1 MKLKLLQSILLLIS
15 FGLFS
20 TAYSQDRKCAA
31 NDVMERQ
38 IASNPSFA
46 ARMIAIEKHTQE
58 FVASK
63 RQNTINGKKPDNPGN
78 GNGGGN
84 TPPPSTDPPTLDPVT
99 IPVVVHIVYNTSE
112 QNIVDERVTEQI
124 RILNEDFNATNAD
137 INSYIPSQYSS
148 AVNEGAKIS
157 FCLVQ
162 TIRVQTLVKSFSTND
177 AMKFTSSGGSNT
189 VDPEHKLNIW
199 VCNMSGGI
207 LGYAYYPGVS
217 SSIDGVVVLYSAF
230 GITTGNYDLGRTA
243 THEVGH
249 YFNLRHIWGDRR
261 CGNDLV
267 DDTPLHDGA
276 NYGCPSEGA
285 TSNCKGPVVE
295 MWMNYMD
302 YTYDQCMYMFSK
314 EQAYRMQAT
323 LASGGPRAGMIQ
335 SNPCTALPGSAAF
348 RSNNLIDRENPFP
361 KSNRF
366 KIYPTITSGNVFMQL
381 NAEKSGVADMA
392 VYNQAGVLVT
402 RKRFSVAEGI
412 NTREINIGNYSNGLY
427 FVKLLEGNN
436 KHIQKLIVQR

>member
-1 MKLKLLQSILLLIS
+1 MKLRFLQSIFFIS
-15 FGLFS
+15 FLSLFS
-20 TAYSQDRKCAA
+20 TVYGQDRKCAA

-38 IASNPSFA
+38 IASNPSLA

-58 FVASK
+58 FVAAK
-63 RQNTINGKKPDNPGN
+63 RQNQINGKKPDNPGG
-78 GNGGGN
+78 GNGGG
-84 TPPPSTDPPTLDPVT
+84 TPPPNLDPVT
-99 IPVVVHIVYNTSE
+99 IPVVVHIVYNTDE
-112 QNIVDERVTEQI
+112 QNIDDERVTEQI

-137 INSYIPSQYSS
+137 INSYIPDLYSS
-148 AVNEGAKIS
+148 AVNDGAKIS
-157 FCLVQ
+157 FCLVEIIRRQ
-162 TIRVQTLVKSFSTND
+162 TNVTSFSTND
-177 AMKFTSSGGSNT
+177 NMKFDDRGGSNT

-230 GITTGNYDLGRTA
+230 GITSGNYDLGRTA

-276 NYGCPSEGA
+276 NYGCPSQGS
-285 TSNCKGPVVE
+285 TSNCKGPIVE

-323 LASGGPRAGMIQ
+323 LAAGGPRAGMVQ
-335 SNPCTALPGSAAF
+335 TNPCSTSSSSFKSSGQIESENSIRNTGS
-348 RSNNLIDRENPFP
+348 
-361 KSNRF
+361 F
-366 KIYPTITSGNVFMQL
+366 KIYPTITTGNVFMQL
-381 NAEKSGVADMA
+381 NAEKSGVAEMA
-392 VYNQAGVLVT
+392 IYNQAGVLVS

-412 NTREINIGNYSNGLY
+412 NTQEINIGNFSNGLY
-427 FVKLLEGNN
+427 IVKLLEGNN
-436 KHIQKLIVQR
+436 KHIQKLIVQQ